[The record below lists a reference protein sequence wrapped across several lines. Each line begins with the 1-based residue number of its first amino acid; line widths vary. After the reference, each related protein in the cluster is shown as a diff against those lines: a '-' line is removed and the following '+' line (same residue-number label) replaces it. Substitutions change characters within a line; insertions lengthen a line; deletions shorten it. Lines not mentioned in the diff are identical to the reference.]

1 MSPLWAWRAQTR
13 PSNIGLTTA
22 ASFGPVHVPPRTTS
36 TTKRAPGARCAAGPV
51 DTPRLSSFHRPDVEN
66 GSLYV
71 LDSAGELHLL
81 RPFIIAQDCP
91 RCRTLSTFH
100 VDRVSGA
107 VATLK
112 SFEHGHLSES
122 PELLP
127 ALTAVGLFSK

>member
-1 MSPLWAWRAQTR
+1 VPRER
-13 PSNIGLTTA
+13 LTV
-22 ASFGPVHVPPRTTS
+22 S
-36 TTKRAPGARCAAGPV
+36 
-51 DTPRLSSFHRPDVEN
+51 RPDVEN

-71 LDSAGELHLL
+71 QDSAGELHLL
-81 RPFIIAQDCP
+81 RPFVVAKDCP

-100 VDRVSGA
+100 VDHVGHG

-127 ALTAVGLFSK
+127 ALTAVGLLP